1 VANPEQ
7 ARNFTFL
14 LRDVMRLMTRNFET
28 YSQELGMTL
37 PQCKII
43 AYLSRNAGITQARLA
58 ELTDTDP
65 MALVR
70 ALDRMEQDGWV
81 ERRPSPDDRRAHH
94 LYLRDAAR
102 PIVNRMWKCG
112 DQARNEA
119 LVALSNTEREQL
131 MDLLERVYGTLSA
144 KYGK

>member
-1 VANPEQ
+1 VTAPDRL
-7 ARNFTFL
+7 RNFSFL
-14 LRDVMRLMTRNFET
+14 LRDVMRLMTRNFEAQT
-28 YSQELGMTL
+28 QGLGLTL
-37 PQCKII
+37 PQCKIM

-81 ERRPSPDDRRAHH
+81 ERRPSPEDRRAYH
-94 LYLRDAAR
+94 LYLLEPAR
-102 PIVNRMWKCG
+102 QIVNRIWKHG

-119 LVALSNTEREQL
+119 LADLSEQETEQL
-131 MDLLERVYGTLSA
+131 MQLLERVRTTLSA

>member
-1 VANPEQ
+1 MTSVDRL
-7 ARNFTFL
+7 RNFSFL
-14 LRDVMRLMTRNFET
+14 MRDVMRLMTRNFEAHT
-28 YSQELGMTL
+28 QELGLTL
-37 PQCKII
+37 PQCKIM

-81 ERRPSPDDRRAHH
+81 ERRPSPEDRRAYH
-94 LYLRDAAR
+94 LYLLEPAR
-102 PIVNRMWKCG
+102 PIVNRMWKHG

-119 LVALSNTEREQL
+119 LAALSEQECEQL
-131 MDLLERVYGTLSA
+131 MELLERVRTTLSA
-144 KYGK
+144 KHGK